1 MTCLKPLLSKH
12 QIFVTM
18 PKKTASLGF
27 SLDSIEFIHLK
38 ALNSFLKQ
46 PIFEIRQVTLEQLA
60 ELE

>member
-1 MTCLKPLLSKH
+1 
-12 QIFVTM
+12 M

-27 SLDSIEFIHLK
+27 SLNSIEFIHLK

>member
-1 MTCLKPLLSKH
+1 MTLPIMMNGIS
-12 QIFVTM
+12 
-18 PKKTASLGF
+18 PTASRQGQ
-27 SLDSIEFIHLK
+27 LK

>member
-1 MTCLKPLLSKH
+1 MILPIMMNGISPTVSPRG
-12 QIFVTM
+12 Q
-18 PKKTASLGF
+18 
-27 SLDSIEFIHLK
+27 LK